1 MSYFDLFS
9 RLASVFT
16 VNQPTNQVN
25 HEVYTEYLQYVNFVE
40 LYFFKIQRHASNS
53 IQSYPMTWGAV
64 LVKPFGFFSIRNAE
78 IGLWVGPKLEPQIGK
93 HLGHFV
99 EFRNPKLFN
108 LNSKGH
114 VALMLKNLKNS
125 P

>member
-1 MSYFDLFS
+1 MKQLTNQIKHEKYTRYISSFFNFGELFS
-9 RLASVFT
+9 
-16 VNQPTNQVN
+16 
-25 HEVYTEYLQYVNFVE
+25 
-40 LYFFKIQRHASNS
+40 FKIQRRASNS

-99 EFRNPKLFN
+99 ELRNPKLFN